1 MTFELSAE
9 DAARLMRRI
18 LLLSLISL
26 LLPFAAC
33 SATLSGSIFALSIWP
48 SAQAAQPQATRSRSA
63 HTFALGANDFLL
75 DGAPLQIISC
85 ELHPARI
92 PAEYWAHRIRMAKAM
107 GCNTIAAYV
116 FWNYHEP
123 EEGKFDFTTGNR
135 DLARFVKIA
144 HEERLWV
151 LLRPG
156 PYVCAEW
163 DFGGIPPY
171 LLKDPEL
178 RVRSLYPRYMQAAER
193 FQARLARVVK
203 PLLVTRGGPILMVQI
218 ENEYGS
224 YGNDRKYMARLRDVW
239 TAQGIDVPFFTSDGP
254 TPHMLEAGS
263 LPGAAVGLDPGSNER
278 HWELARS
285 IVPGVPVFSS
295 ETYPGWLT
303 HWGERWAAPS
313 LPDLL
318 KEVTFLLA
326 NRKSFNFYV
335 AHGGTNFG
343 FTAGANS
350 GGKGYEPDV
359 TSYDY
364 DAPINEQ
371 GGPTPKYHAL
381 RDLIASYLPAG
392 TTLPP
397 VPDPIPSIA
406 VPEFAMAR
414 YASLWDRLPAP
425 IASVHPR
432 PFETYG
438 QNQGLV
444 LYRTTLV
451 GRKSGRL
458 VITDLHDYA
467 VVFVDGK
474 QIGTLDRRLGEKT
487 IDLPATTNP
496 MPVLDVLVE
505 GMGHINF
512 AQEMIDRK
520 GITDRV
526 TLSGM
531 TLMNWQVYLLP
542 LSDAWIAALG
552 TPPARARTG
561 GAPGA
566 PADAA
571 RPGQFFRGTF
581 RLQQPADTFL
591 DMTGYRK
598 GVVWVNGHNLGR
610 YWDIGPQKRLYCP
623 APWLEAGENE
633 VVVFD
638 LQQTSPMPL
647 RGAPVLEDRASAPGL
662 TARIQ

>member
-1 MTFELSAE
+1 MNLRRLVSLSVVPV
-9 DAARLMRRI
+9 
-18 LLLSLISL
+18 
-26 LLPFAAC
+26 LLPF
-33 SATLSGSIFALSIWP
+33 LSWLP
-48 SAQAAQPQATRSRSA
+48 ATRSAARQAPQPAGA
-63 HTFALGANDFLL
+63 HTFALSSSDFLL
-75 DGAPLQIISC
+75 DGAPFQIISC

-92 PAEYWAHRIRMAKAM
+92 PAEYWRHRIRMARAM

-116 FWNYHEP
+116 FWNYHEQ

-135 DLARFVKIA
+135 DIARFVKIA
-144 HEERLWV
+144 QEEWLWV
-151 LLRPG
+151 VLRPG

-163 DFGGIPPY
+163 DFGGLPPY

-193 FQARLARVVK
+193 YQARLARVVK
-203 PLLVTRGGPILMVQI
+203 ALLVTRGGPILMVQI

-224 YGNDRKYMARLRDVW
+224 YGNDRSYMARLRDVW
-239 TAQGIDVPFFTSDGP
+239 KSHGIDVPFFTADGP
-254 TPHMLEAGS
+254 TPHMLEAGT
-263 LPGAAVGLDPGSNER
+263 LAGAAVGLDPGSNER

-303 HWGERWAAPS
+303 HWGEKWAAPS
-313 LPDLL
+313 LSDLL

-364 DAPINEQ
+364 DAPIDEQ
-371 GGPTPKYHAL
+371 GHPTPKYHAL
-381 RDLIASYLPAG
+381 RDLIASYLPPG
-392 TTLPP
+392 TTLPA

-414 YASLWDRLPAP
+414 DGSIWDRLPAP
-425 IASVHPR
+425 IPSVHPR
-432 PFETYG
+432 PFEAYG

-458 VITDLHDYA
+458 VVTELHDYA
-467 VVFVDGK
+467 VVLVDGK
-474 QIGTLDRRLGEKT
+474 PIGTLDRRLGEKT
-487 IDLPATTNP
+487 IELPAPTSP
-496 MPVLDVLVE
+496 MPVLDILVE

-542 LSDAWIAALG
+542 LADVTGAALAI
-552 TPPARARTG
+552 PARVPMRQA
-561 GAPGA
+561 GA
-566 PADAA
+566 PAPAADADA

-581 RLQQPADTFL
+581 RLERPADTFI
-591 DMTGYRK
+591 DMSEYRK

-610 YWDIGPQKRLYCP
+610 YWDIGPQTRLYCP
-623 APWLEAGENE
+623 APWLKAGENE
-633 VVVFD
+633 VIVFD
-638 LQQTSPMPL
+638 LHQTSPLPL
-647 RGAPVLEDRASAPGL
+647 RGAPTLK
-662 TARIQ
+662 